1 MAFRQDD
8 LGTPRTPPAPAEPS
22 GNWDLFRGIAAR
34 ESASAARSRKLIR
47 IGALCLLVLGVS
59 VGLTMMVLRLRNR
72 IPSLYSA
79 ARAEVVSVAA
89 KFRPE
94 PATRRVADPEP
105 PSRTVR
111 RASRRVQSRAQAG
124 AASRDRTPKPFD
136 VYLVEDGR
144 QVLIS
149 SMGHVAILDMAT
161 GNLSWVRDRYLTP

>member
-1 MAFRQDD
+1 MGPGERPRPWRKALVTMKWTLFGPTPLLDSAASIQAEVACEAGAGVKVSARSASMAFRQDD

-89 KFRPE
+89 KFR
-94 PATRRVADPEP
+94 
-105 PSRTVR
+105 
-111 RASRRVQSRAQAG
+111 
-124 AASRDRTPKPFD
+124 
-136 VYLVEDGR
+136 
-144 QVLIS
+144 
-149 SMGHVAILDMAT
+149 
-161 GNLSWVRDRYLTP
+161 